1 MPAWPAT
8 VLLGVLVAQVGLGW
22 IHGRLLHRQHTELVA
37 LRHDVQDLAEAL
49 DYAYG
54 DPGLEEEGLAPAR
67 RPGRRAPMPRLH
79 LAAHRIQEGQEQ
91 DPAMRELEASR
102 KSAEKAVKDAKTAQR
117 KLSVEHAAE
126 RAERAEKVDK
136 ASKGFLWA
144 TIASAAILLGAF
156 AMRGFIRKQR
166 G

>member
-1 MPAWPAT
+1 
-8 VLLGVLVAQVGLGW
+8 
-22 IHGRLLHRQHTELVA
+22 
-37 LRHDVQDLAEAL
+37 
-49 DYAYG
+49 
-54 DPGLEEEGLAPAR
+54 
-67 RPGRRAPMPRLH
+67 
-79 LAAHRIQEGQEQ
+79 
-91 DPAMRELEASR
+91 MRELEASR